1 MNLMKS
7 IDEILNIIGNFG
19 LSLHEQNIE
28 LIGSLSKRNTN
39 IVLECQTNGDF
50 MRELVGNN
58 DKHQIC
64 GRIAGTEVTLL
75 DSYVTAGN
83 FVGLDYE
90 ERMLTIT
97 PSEIVL
103 GRCTRDEVRVNV
115 ISSCM
120 VDLNKMFVNRV
131 LRTHFDLSEE
141 NPSVLYHTFP
151 KKISAKD
158 KDGEIYIDRRFEIH
172 DGRDTIEFR
181 IKPCIEFR
189 FNVPTE
195 IHEAMTKIASV
206 RNLLAFFADY
216 YLPLG
221 ELSFADEKTEA
232 EPAIGYCDCELILN
246 YVEDI
251 KTPEYPFLIC
261 TNAFESS
268 FQDIWDKWQVF
279 TTENKHIA
287 ALFYEMISD
296 HSRRTNRFLNL
307 CQCLE
312 TYSKHFRALEAEAIR
327 NKYLSTKKAKVTL
340 KHRLEDLFLHVNHYL
355 LLEEDKCIEL
365 AETISKARN
374 FFTHYGKGDIE
385 PSFDCIAYSNMFLHF
400 TLLLVVYNMLGIDDR
415 FILDCKS
422 RIMYKRMNEYIEK
435 IK

>member
-1 MNLMKS
+1 MKS
-7 IDEILNIIGNFG
+7 INQLLNIIGNFE
-19 LSLHEQNIE
+19 LSLHEQNIK

-50 MRELVGNN
+50 MRELVANN
-58 DKHQIC
+58 DKHQIY
-64 GRIAGTEVTLL
+64 GSIAGTEVTLL
-75 DSYVTAGN
+75 ESYVTAGS

-90 ERMLTIT
+90 EGMLTIT

-103 GRCTRDEVRVNV
+103 GRCTRDEVWVNA
-115 ISSCM
+115 ISACM
-120 VDLNKMFVNRV
+120 VDLNKMFVGKI
-131 LRTHFDLSEE
+131 LRTRFALSEE

-158 KDGEIYIDRRFEIH
+158 KDGEICIDRGFEVH

-181 IKPCIEFR
+181 IKPCIELK

-195 IHEAMTKIASV
+195 IHKAMTKIASV

-221 ELSFADEKTEA
+221 ELSFTDEKTEA
-232 EPAIGYCDCELILN
+232 EHGIGYCDCELILN

-261 TNAFESS
+261 TDAFENS
-268 FQDIWDKWQVF
+268 FQDIWDKWQAF

-312 TYSKHFRALEAEAIR
+312 TYSKHFRASEAAAIR
-327 NKYLSTKKAKVTL
+327 NKYTSKKSAQVTL

-355 LLEEDKCIEL
+355 LLKEDKCIEL
-365 AETISKARN
+365 ADTISKARN
-374 FFTHYGKGDIE
+374 FLTHYGKGDKE
-385 PSFDCIAYSNMFLHF
+385 PSFDCIAYSNIFLHF
-400 TLLLVVYNMLGIDDR
+400 TLLLVIYNMLGIDDR

-422 RIMYKRMNEYIEK
+422 RIMYKRMSEYIEK

>member
-1 MNLMKS
+1 MKN
-7 IDEILNIIGNFG
+7 IDELLNYLGTFEIT
-19 LSLHEQNIE
+19 LHEQNIK
-28 LIGSLSKRNTN
+28 LIGCLSKRNTN
-39 IVLECQTNGDF
+39 IVLECQSDGDS
-50 MRELVGNN
+50 MRKMIADN
-58 DKHQIC
+58 DQHQIC
-64 GRIAGTEVTLL
+64 GSIVGTDVTLL
-75 DSYVTAGN
+75 ECYITAGN
-83 FVGLDYE
+83 FVGLDHE
-90 ERMLTIT
+90 IGMLTIT

-103 GRCTRDEVRVNV
+103 GRYTSEEVRVNS

-120 VDLNKMFVNRV
+120 VDLNKMFVGKA
-131 LRTHFDLSEE
+131 LRTHMGISEGT
-141 NPSVLYHTFP
+141 PSLLDYTFP
-151 KKISAKD
+151 KNISAKD
-158 KDGEIYIDRRFEIH
+158 KDGEICIYRGFEVH
-172 DGRDTIEFR
+172 DGRDAIEFR
-181 IKPCIEFR
+181 IKPVIEFR

-195 IHEAMTKIASV
+195 IHKAMAKISSV

-221 ELSFADEKTEA
+221 ELSFGDDITEA
-232 EPAIGYCDCELILN
+232 DHGIGYCDCALVLN

-251 KTPEYPFLIC
+251 KTPDYPFLIC

-279 TTENKHIA
+279 TTENKYIA

-312 TYSKHFRALEAEAIR
+312 TYSKHFRAPEAEAIR
-327 NKYLSTKKAKVTL
+327 NKYTSARKAKVTL
-340 KHRLEDLFLHVNHYL
+340 KHRLEDLFLHVNRYL

-365 AETISKARN
+365 ADTISKARN
-374 FFTHYGKGDIE
+374 FFTHYGKGDKE
-385 PSFDCIAYSNMFLHF
+385 PSFDCIAYANVFLHF
-400 TLLLVVYNMLGIDDR
+400 TLLLVIYNMLGIDDH